1 MYKIMTVWDM
11 QEAFKRYG
19 RENYFSDEGLE
30 KIDNFYIDCCDR
42 IVPAGTEKEFDVIA
56 ISCDWNEYGNGVV
69 LDFDDFINDFG
80 YLVEGEFDYILE
92 GKEFEELEEEEK
104 VNMICEAL
112 ESKTYCVRLENGNIL
127 QMTF

>member
-11 QEAFKRYG
+11 QDAFKAHD

-30 KIDNFYIDCCDR
+30 EIDNFYMECCGENTP
-42 IVPAGTEKEFDVIA
+42 VGCEKEFDVIA

-69 LDFDDFINDFG
+69 LNFNDFINDFE
-80 YLVEGEFDYILE
+80 YLLENEFDYLLE

-104 VNMICEAL
+104 IDKICEAL
-112 ESKTYCVRLENGNIL
+112 ESKTYCVRLENGNVL
-127 QMTF
+127 QMIF